1 MRSSPNVAPL
11 AEIGIALSTHCGR
24 LLRCYR
30 MSALMLMLLGG
41 CAVGPDFV
49 TPAAPTETR
58 YTKSPL
64 HQSTSSNID
73 KHVQHMDAS
82 SEVEEKWWTVF
93 NSPKLDLLVQQALLA
108 SPTIQ
113 ASNATLHQSQNNLR
127 AGYGIFFPKIEL
139 DAGASRNRSA
149 PTQTGLSNNGSIY
162 NLVTVSG
169 SIGYSLD
176 MFGGERR
183 MVEGLQAQADFQ
195 RNVTIA
201 AYLSLTANVVN
212 TSIARAA
219 YQNEIRLTQQLIAL
233 EIEQLAASMAQ
244 FKAGTIPYSSVL
256 LVQSAIAANQSSLA
270 PLKLKYDQS
279 EHLLAILEG
288 IVPANANLTDI
299 EFAEIM
305 LPSNLPLSLP
315 SNLVRQRPDI
325 LEAEAQLHAAS
336 ANIGVATA
344 AMFPSISLSGSY
356 GAAGTN
362 VNNLSLP
369 GGRFWSFGP
378 SIAIPIFQGG
388 TLWFQRKAAIN
399 AFEAAQAN
407 YRQTVLLAFAQVAD
421 TLNGLEHD
429 AENNQ
434 AQRESQ
440 SIAQENSRL
449 VHVNYTAGLVAYLD
463 VLTADVQ
470 LHQAKISYLQ
480 TVVQN
485 YQDTVAL
492 YVALGGGWW
501 NSDKTALIGE
511 KP

>member
-1 MRSSPNVAPL
+1 
-11 AEIGIALSTHCGR
+11 
-24 LLRCYR
+24 
-30 MSALMLMLLGG
+30 
-41 CAVGPDFV
+41 
-49 TPAAPTETR
+49 
-58 YTKSPL
+58 
-64 HQSTSSNID
+64 
-73 KHVQHMDAS
+73 
-82 SEVEEKWWTVF
+82 
-93 NSPKLDLLVQQALLA
+93 
-108 SPTIQ
+108 
-113 ASNATLHQSQNNLR
+113 
-127 AGYGIFFPKIEL
+127 
-139 DAGASRNRSA
+139 
-149 PTQTGLSNNGSIY
+149 
-162 NLVTVSG
+162 
-169 SIGYSLD
+169 